1 MFGYMP
7 YFGFQAGI
15 FLGQEGYKFKHN
27 EELDYTYKIAGAE
40 SAVIDVVEVPI
51 SFQFHLD
58 FWKMKVMA
66 QVGCYGGYRLGI
78 ERFDGETGHVK
89 DEDRHSFLE
98 TDRRVDYGIKGGA
111 GLGFVFDPVEFHI
124 MLNYKHALS
133 SLYEPD
139 HYSQYYYRFAY
150 PMNFVLSAGIHVQLT
165 KRTGKTN
172 AQLKKMAKEMVYG
185 N

>member
-1 MFGYMP
+1 
-7 YFGFQAGI
+7 
-15 FLGQEGYKFKHN
+15 
-27 EELDYTYKIAGAE
+27 
-40 SAVIDVVEVPI
+40 
-51 SFQFHLD
+51 
-58 FWKMKVMA
+58 
-66 QVGCYGGYRLGI
+66 
-78 ERFDGETGHVK
+78 
-89 DEDRHSFLE
+89 
-98 TDRRVDYGIKGGA
+98 
-111 GLGFVFDPVEFHI
+111 